1 MSDEVVTSAG
11 PSEPM
16 IALPDDHPVVKALG
30 MDKPKTESQPVAE
43 SQGTVKEGDVS
54 KPAETA
60 PVVKQTEPAVQPPAE
75 GEKKP
80 TDKTPYTLEEIKAL
94 LADPNAKADTS
105 RMNDEQQVFYREF
118 QRDYSRKMDQV
129 KREKEVVEQRRREI
143 AEFENRQRT
152 LESERKFREE
162 SEQFGE
168 EEANRLKEVREIKA
182 ELDQMRWERQI
193 SQQREAADSFKRSFA
208 ETAPKHSL
216 PVTQGME
223 DMAMSYVWA
232 QNQLRQISG
241 QSPMT
246 VEEGVE
252 ALANELGV
260 SNPANFEKFIAANP
274 VNKETYDKKVIAE
287 YLKNQSKG
295 PTVVSSSQASTPDKP
310 SEKSKFDPNAYKRDP
325 GAELL
330 KVVNERLGITT

>member
-1 MSDEVVTSAG
+1 MSEEVVTSAG
-11 PSEPM
+11 PSEPT

-30 MDKPKTESQPVAE
+30 MDKSKVESQPVAE
-43 SQGTVKEGDVS
+43 SQGTVQGGDVS

-60 PVVKQTEPAVQPPAE
+60 EVKPPETAVQPAE
-75 GEKKP
+75 SEKKP
-80 TDKTPYTLEEIKAL
+80 DKTPYTLEELKVL
-94 LADPNAKADTS
+94 LSDPNAKADTS

-118 QRDYSRKMDQV
+118 QRDYSRKMEQV
-129 KREKEVVEQRRREI
+129 KREKEQVELRRREI
-143 AEFENRQRT
+143 AEFEERQRT
-152 LESERKFREE
+152 LEAERKFREE
-162 SEQFGE
+162 SDQFGE

-182 ELDQMRWERQI
+182 ELERYRWERQV

-208 ETAPKHSL
+208 ETAPKHSI

-241 QSPMT
+241 QPPMT

-260 SNPANFEKFIAANP
+260 SNSANFEKFISASPA
-274 VNKETYDKKVIAE
+274 NKEAYDKKVIAE

-295 PTVVSSSQASTPDKP
+295 PTVISSSQASTPEKTSD
-310 SEKSKFDPNAYKRDP
+310 KSKFDAAAYKRDP
-325 GAELL
+325 AAELL
-330 KVVNERLGITT
+330 KIVNEKLGIT